1 MPNKSDSQDQGEITV
16 AIEKIK
22 VKDVAVGDRISL
34 DGVNKP
40 AFTVTKVVPGMKIL
54 GLINATRIEVVND
67 AGLGVGKNLGVN
79 KPLKRETN

>member
-1 MPNKSDSQDQGEITV
+1 M
-16 AIEKIK
+16 
-22 VKDVAVGDRISL
+22 GDRISL

-54 GLINATRIEVVND
+54 GVINAIRIEVVND

-79 KPLKRETN
+79 KPLKRQIDD